1 MSRFFIHIAVAATLC
16 AIGAA
21 AFAASDKQPAPPG
34 SFDGAPEQY
43 TRFTSAELTR
53 GFLAL
58 AFGSDLSIGAKS
70 KGVRRFTHDIRAR
83 VVSTGSVDRKAA
95 MEKIITEYAAAV
107 PNLRLR
113 LAQGGDEADI
123 TVRLIDEGDFANA
136 IESAFGRETAR
147 TFVEKTDAQC
157 MTSVRSDRDGEIAHS
172 ISFVIVDQGDDVF
185 LDCAYHELLHAFGL
199 SNHDDKNPWTMLNQ
213 ERQVGYLTVYDR
225 ALLTILYD
233 PRLEPGLTRNEA
245 RRLLPKLI
253 HDLGLAAHGSSH
265 DASHGGTHGGAGD
278 KTNRLP

>member
-107 PNLRLR
+107 PNLRLH

-157 MTSVRSDRDGEIAHS
+157 MTSVRSDQDGEIAHS

-233 PRLEPGLTRNEA
+233 PRLEPGLTRSEA

-265 DASHGGTHGGAGD
+265 DASHGGTHGGAG
-278 KTNRLP
+278 R

>member
-1 MSRFFIHIAVAATLC
+1 MRLVIRILLAAALC
-16 AIGAA
+16 AMNTA
-21 AFAASDKQPAPPG
+21 AFAASGKQPAPPG

-43 TRFTSAELTR
+43 TRFTAAELTR

-95 MEKIITEYAAAV
+95 MEKIIAEYAAAV

-113 LAQGGDEADI
+113 LAQGDDEADI
-123 TVRLIDEGDFANA
+123 TVRLIDESDFAHA

-147 TFVEKTDAQC
+147 TFVKKTDAQC
-157 MTSVRSDRDGEIAHS
+157 MTSVRSDPGGEIAHS

-233 PRLEPGLTRNEA
+233 PHLEPGLTRRQV

-253 HDLGLAAHGSSH
+253 HELGLAADDRPHGGSHGS
-265 DASHGGTHGGAGD
+265 G
-278 KTNRLP
+278 R

>member
-1 MSRFFIHIAVAATLC
+1 MRRGSKRAMWRGSIIALAMMLGVTSAAVAAS
-16 AIGAA
+16 G
-21 AFAASDKQPAPPG
+21 KQPAPPG
-34 SFDGAPEQY
+34 SFDGAPAQY
-43 TRFTSAELTR
+43 TRFTAAELTR

-83 VVSTGSVDRKAA
+83 VASTGSVDRKAA
-95 MEKIITEYAAAV
+95 MEKIIMEYAAAV

-113 LAQGGDEADI
+113 LAQGDDEADI
-123 TVRLIDEGDFANA
+123 TVQLIDESDFAHA

-147 TFVEKTDAQC
+147 TFVKKTDAQC
-157 MTSVRSDRDGEIAHS
+157 MTSVRSDQDGEIAHS

-199 SNHDDKNPWTMLNQ
+199 SNHDQSNPWTMLNQ

-233 PRLEPGLTRNEA
+233 PHIEPGLTRHRV

-253 HDLGLAAHGSSH
+253 HDLGLAA
-265 DASHGGTHGGAGD
+265 DDRPRGGH
-278 KTNRLP
+278 R

>member
-16 AIGAA
+16 AIGAT

-83 VVSTGSVDRKAA
+83 VVSTGSVDRKVA

-113 LAQGGDEADI
+113 LAQASDEADI

-157 MTSVRSDRDGEIAHS
+157 MTSVRSDQDGEIAHS
-172 ISFVIVDQGDDVF
+172 ISFIIVDQGDDVF

-233 PRLEPGLTRNEA
+233 PRLEPGLTRSEA

-265 DASHGGTHGGAGD
+265 DASHGGTHGGAG
-278 KTNRLP
+278 R

>member
-1 MSRFFIHIAVAATLC
+1 MTRHLLSAIFTAALLMTS
-16 AIGAA
+16 AA
-21 AFAASDKQPAPPG
+21 AFAASDKQSAPPG
-34 SFDGAPEQY
+34 SFDGAPAQY
-43 TRFTSAELTR
+43 TRFTATELTR

-83 VVSTGSVDRKAA
+83 VVSTGSVNRKTAV
-95 MEKIITEYAAAV
+95 EKIIAEYAVAV

-113 LAQGGDEADI
+113 LAQGDDEADI

-147 TFVEKTDAQC
+147 AFVEKTDAQC

-225 ALLTILYD
+225 SLLTILYD
-233 PRLEPGLTRNEA
+233 PRIEPGLTHAQA

-253 HDLGLAAHGSSH
+253 HDLGLADGGHRAPH
-265 DASHGGTHGGAGD
+265 DGALGG
-278 KTNRLP
+278 NRR